1 MKQPRL
7 CFTSNHLDKL
17 QTTNLTQFAIYDM
30 AYDLRHRVIIQ
41 FSTRVDIK
49 SFNINCQVSEV
60 KQGVSI
66 YIVFGMLN
74 KFICKTFHGQ

>member
-1 MKQPRL
+1 MDIKQPRL

-41 FSTRVDIK
+41 FSTRRCRHIQHVMEISK
-49 SFNINCQVSEV
+49 KLER
-60 KQGVSI
+60 
-66 YIVFGMLN
+66 
-74 KFICKTFHGQ
+74 